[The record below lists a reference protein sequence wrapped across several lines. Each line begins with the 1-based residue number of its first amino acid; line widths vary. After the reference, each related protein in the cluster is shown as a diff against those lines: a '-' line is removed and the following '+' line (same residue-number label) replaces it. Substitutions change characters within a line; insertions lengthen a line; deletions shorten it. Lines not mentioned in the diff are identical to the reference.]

1 MQKTFSPSR
10 AAFLYDA
17 SRALNL
23 RYISVLQFK
32 GFNERDS
39 NIVSFRSETPF
50 FNSGSE
56 TSVPTCQSARTMKKR
71 AEITS
76 VEVKAKVLTLKEV
89 SDYLRVSRVTI
100 YRMLKRGEIPAF
112 RVAGNWRFNI
122 EDLGHWIERE
132 SRAGGPKDSRKPSA

>member
-1 MQKTFSPSR
+1 
-10 AAFLYDA
+10 
-17 SRALNL
+17 
-23 RYISVLQFK
+23 
-32 GFNERDS
+32 
-39 NIVSFRSETPF
+39 
-50 FNSGSE
+50 
-56 TSVPTCQSARTMKKR
+56 MKKR

-100 YRMLKRGEIPAF
+100 YRMLRRGEIPAF

-132 SRAGGPKDSRKPSA
+132 SRARGPKYSRKPEA

>member
-1 MQKTFSPSR
+1 MPSR
-10 AAFLYDA
+10 ATFLHDA

-32 GFNERDS
+32 GFNGRDS
-39 NIVSFRSETPF
+39 NVVSFPQRDLF
-50 FNSGSE
+50 LNSGSE
-56 TSVPTCQSARTMKKR
+56 TLVPTRQSACTMKKR

-89 SDYLRVSRVTI
+89 SDYLRVNRVTI

-132 SRAGGPKDSRKPSA
+132 SRAGEPKGSRKPSA